1 MRARLHFS
9 SALAVLSCVA
19 ILGCSRQ
26 PESRSANSQTHGQ
39 PQAPVGQPATLSA
52 EASRRQA
59 ADNIDGPIDDFLKAN
74 SWWVP
79 PDARDWAKN
88 NPKTLPGGT
97 TLDAMLTTLASAGAR
112 RINVITNFFCDYLIL
127 VTLPSEATPRQKIFA
142 ADAKLRDAFGMQKIQ
157 DLGQKYL
164 PYLFGAKSPLWI
176 NPPVQTKPATT
187 N

>member
-1 MRARLHFS
+1 MRVRLHFS
-9 SALAVLSCVA
+9 SALALLSSVA

-26 PESRSANSQTHGQ
+26 PESRSANSQTNGQ
-39 PQAPVGQPATLSA
+39 PQAPAGQPVTPSA

-59 ADNIDGPIDDFLKAN
+59 VENIDGPIDAFLKDN
-74 SWWVP
+74 PRWVP

-88 NPKTLPGGT
+88 NPKMLPGGT
-97 TLDAMLTTLASAGAR
+97 TLDAMLTTLASAGAQ

-127 VTLPSEATPRQKIFA
+127 VILPSEASPRQKIFA
-142 ADAKLRDAFGMQKIQ
+142 VDAQLREAFGMQKMQ

-164 PYLFGAKSPLWI
+164 PYPFGAKSPLWT
-176 NPPVQTKPATT
+176 NPPVQAKPATT